1 MANDSTLQLK
11 DLVNQQYPSFLDVAK
26 DGKTLVC
33 PKCGNGT
40 GQHGEGIDPKG
51 RVANGKQK
59 WHCFSCGR
67 DYDVIDL
74 IDFKFKLG
82 GVWVKILGE
91 ARKLY
96 PDLFQT
102 YTSSP
107 RGNQVH
113 QTDKT
118 MPAPKEEKRTPDQK
132 KAEAEY
138 IRKCIADADYSY
150 LRARGISEET
160 QKRFRI
166 GTDSK
171 QNTLIIPYTE
181 DYRIS
186 RSMAKDIP
194 SNQRY
199 RKSDGTVPCFFNE
212 AVMDTGKPFFVT
224 EGEIDAMSIEELGY
238 PAVAM
243 GGAGNAR
250 KIADAM
256 TKHPLC
262 GLAILLL
269 DADDAGKENQEALK
283 KECDERQLLC
293 LPAVFPPHLPFKDA
307 NEALINDGFGLN
319 EFLAET
325 YREAIAIPMREIES
339 YSITSAIEYLEDI
352 ENREWAEYKTGFE
365 CFDDEA
371 HHLYGGFHEGLY
383 IVGAVSSFG
392 KTTFC
397 LQLAEQLA
405 QNGYDVIFF
414 SLEQSRLELVS
425 KGVSRRT
432 YQDYPSRKDKGLRKP
447 AMKVMNRNLYPKY
460 SVMEKTAIRQAEKR
474 YKAEEASLYI
484 YEGRYNGNRLTVH
497 SISEIVNRHI
507 SITGKKPVVFVDYLQ
522 IIAPSPDMISATD
535 KQIVDACVF
544 ELKELSRNHQIPVI
558 AISSFNR
565 ENYSNSVSMTSFK
578 ESGAIEYSSDILIG
592 LQPYGWDNPEGGE
605 TEKERAIRLSKVNAD
620 VKRRKEEAEPVGV
633 HLKVL
638 KNRNGEW
645 FDAYFEYVHAYNAF
659 REISLEDVK
668 NLCPIYYD
676 TPPKKAKSC

>member
-1 MANDSTLQLK
+1 MKNETFSQVIA
-11 DLVNQQYPSFLDVAK
+11 LVNQQDPAEFLEVAN
-26 DGKTLVC
+26 DRKTWVC

-40 GQHGEGIDPKG
+40 GHHGVGIDPKG
-51 RVANGKQK
+51 RVVDGKIK
-59 WHCFSCGR
+59 WHCFSCGM
-67 DYDVIDL
+67 DYDVMDL
-74 IDFKFKLG
+74 IGFKFGLVAIRDKMG
-82 GVWVKILGE
+82 K
-91 ARKLY
+91 ARELY
-96 PDLFQT
+96 PEIFQT
-102 YTSSP
+102 STSSP
-107 RGNQVH
+107 RGNQV
-113 QTDKT
+113 QKT
-118 MPAPKEEKRTPDQK
+118 MPAPEEKTKRTPERK

-138 IRKCIADADYSY
+138 IRRCIADADYSY
-150 LRARGISEET
+150 LRTRGISEET
-160 QKRFRI
+160 QKRFSI
-166 GTDSK
+166 GTDK
-171 QNTLIIPYTE
+171 KKNWLVIPYTE
-181 DYRIS
+181 DYRVA
-186 RSMAKDIP
+186 RPMGDIP
-194 SNQRY
+194 PNKAKYDFTTGER
-199 RKSDGTVPCFFNE
+199 PCLFNE
-212 AVMDTGKPFFVT
+212 AVMDSGKPFFVT
-224 EGEIDAMSIEELGY
+224 EGEIDALSIEELGY

-243 GGAGNAR
+243 GGAYNTS
-250 KIADAM
+250 KTVEAM

-262 GLAILLL
+262 GLAILFL
-269 DADDAGKENQEALK
+269 DADDTGRSNQEALK
-283 KECDERQLLC
+283 KMCEERQLLC

-307 NEALINDGFGLN
+307 NEALINDGYGLN

-325 YREAIAIPMREIES
+325 YKEAIAIPLREIES

-352 ENREWAEYKTGFE
+352 ENREWPEFKTGFD
-365 CFDDEA
+365 CFDEEA
-371 HHLYGGFHEGLY
+371 HHLYGGLHEGLY

-497 SISEIVNRHI
+497 SIGEIVNRHV

-522 IIAPSPDMISATD
+522 IIAPSPDMVSATD

-544 ELKELSRNHQIPVI
+544 ELKELSRNQQIPVI

-592 LQPYGWDNPEGGE
+592 LQPYGWDSPEGGE

-645 FDAYFEYVHAYNAF
+645 FDAYFEYVHAYNSF

-668 NLCPIYYD
+668 NLCPTYYD
-676 TPPKKAKSC
+676 VPQKKAKSC

>member
-1 MANDSTLQLK
+1 MKNDAFSQAIA
-11 DLVNQQYPSFLDVAK
+11 LVNEQDPSVFLDRAK

-33 PKCGNGT
+33 PYCNNGT
-40 GQHGEGIDPKG
+40 GQHGEGLK
-51 RVANGKQK
+51 ANGTRKDASGKPK
-59 WHCFSCGR
+59 WHCYSCGR
-67 DYDVIDL
+67 DVDVIDL
-74 IDFKFKLG
+74 IGAKYGKTAFTDKLI
-82 GVWVKILGE
+82 KAYEI
-91 ARKLY
+91 Y
-96 PDLFQT
+96 PHT
-102 YTSSP
+102 KPSSTSSP
-107 RGNQVH
+107 RGNQVQ

-118 MPAPKEEKRTPDQK
+118 MPAPKDSDNEK
-132 KAEAEY
+132 EY
-138 IRKCIADADYSY
+138 INECEKNADYSY
-150 LRARGISEET
+150 LKARGISEET

-166 GTDSK
+166 GTDRK

-181 DYRIS
+181 NYRIS

-199 RKSDGTVPCFFNE
+199 RKSAGEIPCFFNE
-212 AVMDTGKPFFVT
+212 EVMDTGRPFFVT

-243 GGAGNAR
+243 GGAGNVR

-256 TKHPLC
+256 TAHPLC

-269 DADDAGKENQEALK
+269 DADDAGKKNQEALK

-307 NEALINDGFGLN
+307 NEALCEDGFGLN
-319 EFLAET
+319 EFLAEV
-325 YREAIAIPMREIES
+325 YKEAIAIPMREIES

-371 HHLYGGFHEGLY
+371 HHFYGGLHEGLY

-460 SVMEKTAIRQAEKR
+460 SFMEKNAIKQAEKR
-474 YKAEEASLYI
+474 YKTEEASLYI
-484 YEGRYNGNRLTVH
+484 YEGRYKGNRLTVH
-497 SISEIVNRHI
+497 SIAEIVNRHV

-522 IIAPSPDMISATD
+522 IIAPPLYMTSATD
-535 KQIVDACVF
+535 KQVVDACVF
-544 ELKELSRNHQIPVI
+544 ELKELSRNHKIPVI

-565 ENYSNSVSMTSFK
+565 DNYTTPVSMTSFK

-592 LQPYGWDNPEGGE
+592 LQPYGWDKPEKGADN
-605 TEKERAIRLSKVNAD
+605 EREVRISRINAD
-620 VKRRKEEAEPVGV
+620 IKRRKEEAEPVGV

-645 FDAYFEYVHAYNAF
+645 FDAYFEYVHAYNSF
-659 REISLEDVK
+659 KEISLEDVI
-668 NLCPIYYD
+668 NLCPTYYD
-676 TPPKKAKSC
+676 VPQKKAKSC